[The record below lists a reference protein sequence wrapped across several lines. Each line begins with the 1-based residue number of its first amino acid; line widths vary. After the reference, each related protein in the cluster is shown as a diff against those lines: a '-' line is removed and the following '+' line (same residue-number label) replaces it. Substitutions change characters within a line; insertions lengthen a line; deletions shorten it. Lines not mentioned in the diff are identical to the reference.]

1 MNKELAI
8 VLGMSISYIASL
20 LGMFI
25 AMWAY
30 KREKKKQKERYKN
43 IE

>member
-1 MNKELAI
+1 MNKDLAI

-30 KREKKKQKERYKN
+30 KRENKNQKDRCKSNE
-43 IE
+43 

>member
-30 KREKKKQKERYKN
+30 KREKKKQTDRCKDNE
-43 IE
+43 

>member
-1 MNKELAI
+1 MSKDLAI

-20 LGMFI
+20 MGMFI

-30 KREKKKQKERYKN
+30 KREKKKQKDRYN
-43 IE
+43 INE